1 MNLLNIIKNNLFI
14 QNLTASIVSLI
25 PAYLEFSV
33 SKYLAIKKAMLITAH
48 DDTRGSYLEFGVFT
62 GSSFNYAMKVNKRIE
77 KLGYKNMDCEFIG
90 FDSFQGFGNIKKDD
104 EHPNYKDHVFSVN
117 EGKILRNIEKCAKGQ
132 KYRIIKGFYK
142 DTIKNKTTKDLKI
155 EKAKIVISDCDI
167 KEPTTLALEFIKPS
181 FQEGTIILFDDYV
194 FFKGS
199 KDKGEYGAFEDFKKK
214 HPEILFRRIFDYGY
228 GSRAF
233 IVHKIN

>member
-1 MNLLNIIKNNLFI
+1 MNLLNIIKSNLFI
-14 QNLTASIVSLI
+14 QNLASSIISLI
-25 PAYLEFSV
+25 PAYLEFSI

-48 DDTRGSYLEFGVFT
+48 DDTPGSYLEFGVFT

-77 KLGYKNMDCEFIG
+77 KLGYKNMDCEFVG
-90 FDSFQGFGNIKKDD
+90 FDSFKGFGPIKKDD
-104 EHPNYKDHVFSVN
+104 EHPNYKDNVFSVN
-117 EGKILRNIEKCAKGQ
+117 EEKVLRNIEKCAKGQ
-132 KYRIIKGFYK
+132 KYRIIKGFYE

-155 EKAKIVISDCDI
+155 DKAKIIMIDCDL
-167 KEPTTLALEFIKPS
+167 KEPATLALAFVKPS

-199 KDKGEYGAFEDFKKK
+199 KDKGEYGAFADFKKK

>member
-1 MNLLNIIKNNLFI
+1 MNLLNIIKGNLFI
-14 QNLTASIVSLI
+14 QNLASSIISLI
-25 PAYLEFSV
+25 PAYLEFSI
-33 SKYLAIKKAMLITAH
+33 SKYLAIKKAMLITAQ

-77 KLGYKNMDCEFIG
+77 KLGYKNMDCEFVG
-90 FDSFQGFGNIKKDD
+90 FDSFKGFGPIKKDD
-104 EHPNYKDHVFSVN
+104 EHPNYKDNVFAVN
-117 EGKILRNIEKCAKGQ
+117 EEKVLRNIEKCAKGQ
-132 KYRIIKGFYK
+132 KYKIIKGFFE
-142 DTIKNKTTKDLKI
+142 DTIKNKTAKDLKI
-155 EKAKIVISDCDI
+155 DKIKIVMIDCDL
-167 KEPTTLALEFIKPS
+167 KEPTKLALEFIKS
-181 FQEGTIILFDDYV
+181 SIQEGTIILFDDYA

-199 KDKGEYGAFEDFKKK
+199 KDKGEYGAFADFKKK